1 MLVINNKYNDSGRE
15 LVIFRDS
22 FGSSLVPLM
31 ISSYSKITMVDLRYI
46 NSKYLIDNNL
56 IDFNNSNMDVLY
68 LYSIPIINNS
78 YTIK

>member
-31 ISSYSKITMVDLRYI
+31 ISNYSKITMVDLRYI
-46 NSKYLIDNNL
+46 NSKYIIDNNL